1 MAKPSLRIKGK
12 KRRSV
17 LLVKIFSSPPK
28 IKNAI
33 SKAFSR
39 VKSSMLGLHD
49 SAKKTLKDDVED
61 AAE

>member
-17 LLVKIFSSPPK
+17 LLVKIFSNPPK

-39 VKSSMLGLHD
+39 VKNSMLELHD